1 MVLRGIRAAILGIA
15 VTGLLV
21 TAPASATTRM
31 VVARGPCSADSH
43 WRIVLVKDDG
53 AIHVGYRV
61 VSGVS
66 GETWRVR
73 ILHNRRLIFRGLQVT
88 HGEDGAFALRL
99 VTRNLEGP
107 DVIRARA
114 RNLSTDEVCRG
125 RAVI

>member
-1 MVLRGIRAAILGIA
+1 MVLRGIRAS
-15 VTGLLV
+15 LV
-21 TAPASATTRM
+21 GVALIGALFATPASAATRT
-31 VVARGPCSADSH
+31 VIARGPCSGDSR
-43 WRIVLVKDDG
+43 WALVLVKDGG

-73 ILHNRRLIFRGLQVT
+73 VLHNRRVIFRGLQVT
-88 HGEDGAFALRL
+88 HGDHGAFGFRL
-99 VTRNLEGP
+99 LTRNLEGP

-114 RNLSTDEVCRG
+114 RNLSTDELCRG